1 MSPNPLDHLRRR
13 DTEHEFRKNGWG
25 PPRSWPVP
33 RADGAPLVFQI
44 RLPDGIELVDVLSL
58 AKRARGAPAV
68 VAQGAAELEQVAG
81 PAGVV
86 VIGALRPAA
95 GPEPDREILAT
106 LTVAF
111 SEIKGPLSAED
122 FRVPDSEQTSRSHQ
136 EVLELSDK
144 ATLITRVSKESPG
157 EGIEP
162 VLMLLLQYL
171 LETRYGALVMAFS
184 TANQEMMGPRPRKL
198 YDRIVE
204 TMFIGEQLP
213 PSRPSG

>member
-144 ATLITRVSKESPG
+144 ATLITRVSKESPVKG
-157 EGIEP
+157 
-162 VLMLLLQYL
+162 
-171 LETRYGALVMAFS
+171 S
-184 TANQEMMGPRPRKL
+184 
-198 YDRIVE
+198 
-204 TMFIGEQLP
+204 
-213 PSRPSG
+213 SRF